1 MKQILKLTFVMTL
14 IAVISTITLIS
25 LFKMLYPKNV
35 GQAPSLPAL
44 NFSGAYGPLLQE
56 KSNISIVYEKANPA
70 VVRVTATRLIQEKED
85 GDLDLPEGHPNFDKR
100 SRGVGTGCIV
110 DKSGYIITNQHVI
123 DNAEQVRIRL
133 IDNTEVSAEVVG
145 ADKATDIA
153 LLKISSNNNYSV
165 MPLGNSNNLRIG
177 ETVVAIGNPYSYDRS
192 VTTGVVSATG
202 RKVFNTLYED
212 YIQTDAAINVGNSG
226 GPLLNLS
233 GELIGI
239 NTVIRADANGISFA
253 IPINQIKQ
261 IISQLKTHRRV
272 IRGFLGVQPDNISD
286 EVRDGLKL
294 DTSYGALVTHV
305 TNDSSA
311 AKAGIKVYDVI
322 IKFAGKPVFNK
333 DSLYRYIAETPPGKD
348 VDIEV
353 IRDSEHK
360 NLVARL
366 TEREEQTVKSIT
378 PKNVVKK
385 ASFGRVGFAIEDKT
399 PQNEKM
405 LQVAG
410 SKKVSGVVITE
421 VDPLSAAAD
430 AGLERGFIITE
441 ANRTPITSKADFSQ
455 IIESLEKGQVLLLK
469 VSGDRGISSPYFI
482 AALRLSE

>member
-14 IAVISTITLIS
+14 IAVICAITLLS
-25 LFKMLYPKNV
+25 LFKMFYPKRV
-35 GQAPSLPAL
+35 AQVSVLPAL
-44 NFSGAYGPLLQE
+44 NFSGAYNPIPQN
-56 KSNISIVYEKANPA
+56 SISVVYERANPA
-70 VVRVTATRLIQEKED
+70 VVRVTATRVIQEKD
-85 GDLDLPEGHPNFDKR
+85 GSDLELPEGHPNFDKR
-100 SRGVGTGCIV
+100 SRGVGTGCII
-110 DKSGYIITNQHVI
+110 DESGYIITNQHVVE
-123 DNAEQVRIRL
+123 NAEQVRIRL
-133 IDNTEVSAEVVG
+133 IDNREVSAEIVG

-153 LLKISSNNNYSV
+153 LLKINAKGNLTV
-165 MPLGNSNNLRIG
+165 MPLGDSGSLRIG

-253 IPINQIKQ
+253 IPVNQVKQ
-261 IISQLKTHRRV
+261 IISQLKTYRRV

-286 EVRDGLKL
+286 EVREGLKL
-294 DTSYGALVTHV
+294 NTNNGALVTHI
-305 TNDSSA
+305 TNDSAA
-311 AKAGIKVYDVI
+311 AKAGLQIYDVI
-322 IKFAGKPVFNK
+322 VKFGGKPVFNK
-333 DSLYRYIAETPPGKD
+333 DTLYRYIAETPPGKD

-353 IRDSEHK
+353 IRDGEHT
-360 NLVARL
+360 NLVANL
-366 TEREEQTVKSIT
+366 TEREDQSVKSAT
-378 PKNVVKK
+378 PKNIVKK
-385 ASFGRVGFAIEDKT
+385 VSFGRVGFSVQDKT

-410 SKKVSGVVITE
+410 SNKVTGVVVAE

-430 AGLERGFIITE
+430 AGLERGFIINE
-441 ANRTPITSKADFSQ
+441 VNRVPVKTKADFDR
-455 IIESLEKGQVLLLK
+455 IIEELEKGDVLLLK
-469 VSGDRGISSPYFI
+469 VMGDRGVSPPYFI
-482 AALRLSE
+482 TAIRLS